1 MWSDRIDSTNVSGQY
16 NSGRR
21 TATAAPEPRPWG
33 TRHKRQPG
41 FRFPPTTTFDTNT
54 IPYKT
59 MRPSSAG
66 AATQGEGRRRMQDS
80 PVIAIGLP
88 VALAVI
94 MVGIGL
100 SLTLADFREQAR
112 TPRAT
117 IIGTLGQVFL
127 VPAIGIAVA
136 LVMDLPPIM
145 ALGLVL
151 VAACPGGS
159 TSNLVTYL
167 ARGNVALSIIL
178 TVVASLVII
187 VTLPGWLDVAGRI
200 LPGATELSVSVPLGQ
215 TFGLL
220 IGIILIPVAIGM
232 VIRAKKPELAAT
244 LERGMSVLG
253 ALVLLLAIGAV
264 AVDLGGEII
273 DMTIATGPAVLVF
286 NIAVILVGGALAWI
300 ARVDRASQ
308 LALAVEYGIKN
319 STLGL
324 VIALTVVRD
333 EEFAV
338 PAAVYSIVMY
348 VTAIAVIAIGRRM
361 IATSTSQ
368 SNPDRNARRETDR
381 IAG

>member
-1 MWSDRIDSTNVSGQY
+1 
-16 NSGRR
+16 
-21 TATAAPEPRPWG
+21 
-33 TRHKRQPG
+33 
-41 FRFPPTTTFDTNT
+41 
-54 IPYKT
+54 
-59 MRPSSAG
+59 
-66 AATQGEGRRRMQDS
+66 MQDS

-117 IIGTLGQVFL
+117 IIGTLGQVLL

-244 LERGMSVLG
+244 LERGMSVFG

-273 DMTIATGPAVLVF
+273 DMAITAGPAVFVF
-286 NIAVILVGGALAWI
+286 NVAVILVGGALAWI

-333 EEFAV
+333 QEFAV

>member
-1 MWSDRIDSTNVSGQY
+1 
-16 NSGRR
+16 
-21 TATAAPEPRPWG
+21 
-33 TRHKRQPG
+33 
-41 FRFPPTTTFDTNT
+41 
-54 IPYKT
+54 
-59 MRPSSAG
+59 
-66 AATQGEGRRRMQDS
+66 MQDN

-100 SLTLADFREQAR
+100 SLTLADFRAQAR

-117 IIGTLGQVFL
+117 IIGTLGQVLL

-136 LVMDLPPIM
+136 MAMDLPPIM

-178 TVVASLVII
+178 TVVASLVVI

-200 LPGATELSVSVPLGQ
+200 LPGATGLSVSVPLGQ

-220 IGIILIPVAIGM
+220 VGVILVPVAIGM
-232 VIRAKKPELAAT
+232 VIKAKKPALAAK

-253 ALVLLLAIGAV
+253 ALVLLLAIAAV
-264 AVDLGGEII
+264 SVDLGGEIV
-273 DMTIATGPAVLVF
+273 DMVIAVGPAVLVF
-286 NIAVILVGGALAWI
+286 NVAVILAGGALAWV

-333 EEFAV
+333 DEFAV

-348 VTAIAVIAIGRRM
+348 VTAVAVIAIGRRM
-361 IATSTSQ
+361 MATSAS
-368 SNPDRNARRETDR
+368 
-381 IAG
+381 

>member
-1 MWSDRIDSTNVSGQY
+1 
-16 NSGRR
+16 
-21 TATAAPEPRPWG
+21 
-33 TRHKRQPG
+33 
-41 FRFPPTTTFDTNT
+41 
-54 IPYKT
+54 
-59 MRPSSAG
+59 
-66 AATQGEGRRRMQDS
+66 MQDS

-232 VIRAKKPELAAT
+232 VIRAKKPELAAK
-244 LERGMSVLG
+244 LERDMSVFG
-253 ALVLLLAIGAV
+253 ALVLLLAIVAV
-264 AVDLGGEII
+264 AADLGGEII
-273 DMTIATGPAVLVF
+273 DMAIATGPAVLVF

-300 ARVDRASQ
+300 ARVDRSSQ

-361 IATSTSQ
+361 TATSTSQ
-368 SNPDRNARRETDR
+368 SNPDRNARREVDR

>member
-1 MWSDRIDSTNVSGQY
+1 
-16 NSGRR
+16 
-21 TATAAPEPRPWG
+21 
-33 TRHKRQPG
+33 
-41 FRFPPTTTFDTNT
+41 
-54 IPYKT
+54 
-59 MRPSSAG
+59 
-66 AATQGEGRRRMQDS
+66 MQDS

-117 IIGTLGQVFL
+117 IIGTLGQVLL

-200 LPGATELSVSVPLGQ
+200 LPGATELTVSVPLGQ

-232 VIRAKKPELAAT
+232 VIRAKKPELAAK
-244 LERGMSVLG
+244 LERGMSAFG
-253 ALVLLLAIGAV
+253 ALVLLLAISAV

-300 ARVDRASQ
+300 ARVDRSSQ

>member
-1 MWSDRIDSTNVSGQY
+1 
-16 NSGRR
+16 
-21 TATAAPEPRPWG
+21 
-33 TRHKRQPG
+33 
-41 FRFPPTTTFDTNT
+41 
-54 IPYKT
+54 
-59 MRPSSAG
+59 
-66 AATQGEGRRRMQDS
+66 MQDN

-100 SLTLADFREQAR
+100 SLTLADFRAQAR

-117 IIGTLGQVFL
+117 IIGTLGQVLL

-136 LVMDLPPIM
+136 MAMDLPPIM

-178 TVVASLVII
+178 TVVASLVVI

-200 LPGATELSVSVPLGQ
+200 LPGATGLSVTVPLGQ

-220 IGIILIPVAIGM
+220 VGVILVPVAIGM
-232 VIRAKKPELAAT
+232 AIKAKKPALAAK

-253 ALVLLLAIGAV
+253 ALVLLLAIAAV
-264 AVDLGGEII
+264 AVDLGGEIV
-273 DMTIATGPAVLVF
+273 DMVIAVGPAVLVF
-286 NIAVILVGGALAWI
+286 NVAVILAGGALAWV

-348 VTAIAVIAIGRRM
+348 VTAVAVIAIGRRM
-361 IATSTSQ
+361 MATSAS
-368 SNPDRNARRETDR
+368 
-381 IAG
+381 

>member
-1 MWSDRIDSTNVSGQY
+1 
-16 NSGRR
+16 
-21 TATAAPEPRPWG
+21 
-33 TRHKRQPG
+33 
-41 FRFPPTTTFDTNT
+41 
-54 IPYKT
+54 
-59 MRPSSAG
+59 
-66 AATQGEGRRRMQDS
+66 MQDN

-100 SLTLADFREQAR
+100 SLTLADFRAQAR

-117 IIGTLGQVFL
+117 IIGALGQVLL

-136 LVMDLPPIM
+136 MAMDLPPIM

-178 TVVASLVII
+178 TVVASLVVI

-200 LPGATELSVSVPLGQ
+200 LPGATGLSVTVPLGQ

-220 IGIILIPVAIGM
+220 VGVILVPVAIGM
-232 VIRAKKPELAAT
+232 AIKAKKPALAAK

-253 ALVLLLAIGAV
+253 ALVLLLAIAAV
-264 AVDLGGEII
+264 AVDLGGEIV
-273 DMTIATGPAVLVF
+273 DMVIAVGPAVLVF
-286 NIAVILVGGALAWI
+286 NVAVILAGGALAWV

-333 EEFAV
+333 DEFAV

-348 VTAIAVIAIGRRM
+348 VTAVAVIAIGRRM
-361 IATSTSQ
+361 MATSAS
-368 SNPDRNARRETDR
+368 
-381 IAG
+381 

>member
-1 MWSDRIDSTNVSGQY
+1 
-16 NSGRR
+16 
-21 TATAAPEPRPWG
+21 
-33 TRHKRQPG
+33 
-41 FRFPPTTTFDTNT
+41 
-54 IPYKT
+54 
-59 MRPSSAG
+59 
-66 AATQGEGRRRMQDS
+66 MQDS

-136 LVMDLPPIM
+136 LVMNLPPIM

-244 LERGMSVLG
+244 LERGMSVFG

-273 DMTIATGPAVLVF
+273 DMAITAGPAVFVF
-286 NIAVILVGGALAWI
+286 NVAVILVGGALAWI

>member
-1 MWSDRIDSTNVSGQY
+1 
-16 NSGRR
+16 
-21 TATAAPEPRPWG
+21 
-33 TRHKRQPG
+33 
-41 FRFPPTTTFDTNT
+41 
-54 IPYKT
+54 
-59 MRPSSAG
+59 
-66 AATQGEGRRRMQDS
+66 MQDN

-100 SLTLADFREQAR
+100 SLTLADFRAQAR

-117 IIGTLGQVFL
+117 IIGTLGQVLL

-136 LVMDLPPIM
+136 MAMDLPPIM

-178 TVVASLVII
+178 TVVASLVVI
-187 VTLPGWLDVAGRI
+187 VALPGWLDVAGRI
-200 LPGATELSVSVPLGQ
+200 LPGATGLSVTVPLGQ

-220 IGIILIPVAIGM
+220 VGVILVPVAIGM
-232 VIRAKKPELAAT
+232 AIKAKKPALAAK

-253 ALVLLLAIGAV
+253 ALVLLLAIAAV
-264 AVDLGGEII
+264 AVDLGGEIV
-273 DMTIATGPAVLVF
+273 DMVIAVGPAVLVF
-286 NIAVILVGGALAWI
+286 NVAVILAGGALAWV

-333 EEFAV
+333 DEFAV

-348 VTAIAVIAIGRRM
+348 VTAVAVIAIGRRM
-361 IATSTSQ
+361 MATSAS
-368 SNPDRNARRETDR
+368 
-381 IAG
+381 

>member
-1 MWSDRIDSTNVSGQY
+1 
-16 NSGRR
+16 
-21 TATAAPEPRPWG
+21 
-33 TRHKRQPG
+33 
-41 FRFPPTTTFDTNT
+41 
-54 IPYKT
+54 
-59 MRPSSAG
+59 
-66 AATQGEGRRRMQDS
+66 MQDN

-100 SLTLADFREQAR
+100 SLTLADFRAQAR

-117 IIGTLGQVFL
+117 IIGTLGQVLL

-136 LVMDLPPIM
+136 LLMDLPPIM
-145 ALGLVL
+145 AMGLVL

-178 TVVASLVII
+178 TVVASLVVI
-187 VTLPGWLDVAGRI
+187 VTLPGWLDVAGRL
-200 LPGATELSVSVPLGQ
+200 LPDAADLEVTVPLGQ

-220 IGIILIPVAIGM
+220 VGVILVPVAIGM
-232 VIRAKKPELAAT
+232 VIRAKAPALAAT
-244 LERGMSVLG
+244 LERGMSALG
-253 ALVLLLAIGAV
+253 ALVLILAIAAV
-264 AVDLGGEII
+264 AVDLGGEIV
-273 DMTIATGPAVLVF
+273 DMVVATGPAVLVF
-286 NIAVILVGGALAWI
+286 NLAVILVGGALAWI
-300 ARVDRASQ
+300 ARIDRASQ

-324 VIALTVVRD
+324 VIALTVVGD

-348 VTAIAVIAIGRRM
+348 LTAVIVIAIGRRIM
-361 IATSTSQ
+361 AVDATSPAATS
-368 SNPDRNARRETDR
+368 PAAPAR
-381 IAG
+381 

>member
-1 MWSDRIDSTNVSGQY
+1 
-16 NSGRR
+16 
-21 TATAAPEPRPWG
+21 
-33 TRHKRQPG
+33 
-41 FRFPPTTTFDTNT
+41 
-54 IPYKT
+54 
-59 MRPSSAG
+59 
-66 AATQGEGRRRMQDS
+66 MQDS

-232 VIRAKKPELAAT
+232 VIRAKKPELAAK
-244 LERGMSVLG
+244 LERGMSAFG

-348 VTAIAVIAIGRRM
+348 LTAIAVIAIGRRM

>member
-1 MWSDRIDSTNVSGQY
+1 
-16 NSGRR
+16 
-21 TATAAPEPRPWG
+21 
-33 TRHKRQPG
+33 
-41 FRFPPTTTFDTNT
+41 
-54 IPYKT
+54 
-59 MRPSSAG
+59 
-66 AATQGEGRRRMQDS
+66 MQDS

-127 VPAIGIAVA
+127 VPAIGIAAA

-244 LERGMSVLG
+244 LERGMSVFG

-273 DMTIATGPAVLVF
+273 DMAITAGPAVFVF
-286 NIAVILVGGALAWI
+286 NVAVILVGGALAWI

>member
-1 MWSDRIDSTNVSGQY
+1 
-16 NSGRR
+16 
-21 TATAAPEPRPWG
+21 
-33 TRHKRQPG
+33 
-41 FRFPPTTTFDTNT
+41 
-54 IPYKT
+54 
-59 MRPSSAG
+59 
-66 AATQGEGRRRMQDS
+66 MQDN

-100 SLTLADFREQAR
+100 SLTLADFRAQAR

-117 IIGTLGQVFL
+117 IIGTLGQVLL

-136 LVMDLPPIM
+136 LLMDLPPIM
-145 ALGLVL
+145 AMGLVL

-178 TVVASLVII
+178 TVVASLVVI
-187 VTLPGWLDVAGRI
+187 VTLPGWMDVAGRL
-200 LPGATELSVSVPLGQ
+200 LPDAAGLEVTVPLGQ

-220 IGIILIPVAIGM
+220 VGVILVPVAIGM
-232 VIRAKKPELAAT
+232 VIRAKAPALAAT
-244 LERGMSVLG
+244 LERGMSALG
-253 ALVLLLAIGAV
+253 ALVLILAIAAV
-264 AVDLGGEII
+264 AVDLGGEIV
-273 DMTIATGPAVLVF
+273 DMVVATGPAVLVF
-286 NIAVILVGGALAWI
+286 NLAVILVGGALAWI
-300 ARVDRASQ
+300 VRIDRASQ

-324 VIALTVVRD
+324 VIALTVVGD

-348 VTAIAVIAIGRRM
+348 LTAVIVIAIGRRIM
-361 IATSTSQ
+361 AVDATSPAATS
-368 SNPDRNARRETDR
+368 PAAPAR
-381 IAG
+381 

>member
-1 MWSDRIDSTNVSGQY
+1 
-16 NSGRR
+16 
-21 TATAAPEPRPWG
+21 
-33 TRHKRQPG
+33 
-41 FRFPPTTTFDTNT
+41 
-54 IPYKT
+54 
-59 MRPSSAG
+59 
-66 AATQGEGRRRMQDS
+66 MQDS

-232 VIRAKKPELAAT
+232 VIRAKKPELAAK
-244 LERGMSVLG
+244 LERGMSAFG

-348 VTAIAVIAIGRRM
+348 LTSIAVIAIGRRM

>member
-1 MWSDRIDSTNVSGQY
+1 MEDN
-16 NSGRR
+16 
-21 TATAAPEPRPWG
+21 
-33 TRHKRQPG
+33 
-41 FRFPPTTTFDTNT
+41 
-54 IPYKT
+54 
-59 MRPSSAG
+59 
-66 AATQGEGRRRMQDS
+66 
-80 PVIAIGLP
+80 PVISIGLP
-88 VALAVI
+88 VSLAVI

-100 SLTLADFREQAR
+100 SLTLADFRAQMKA
-112 TPRAT
+112 PRAT
-117 IIGTLGQVFL
+117 IIGTLGQVLL

-136 LVMDLPPIM
+136 LLMDLPPIM

-178 TVVASLVII
+178 TVVASLVVI
-187 VTLPGWLDVAGRI
+187 VTLPGWLDAAGWV
-200 LPGATELSVSVPLGQ
+200 LPGATDLEVSVPLTQ

-220 IGIILIPVAIGM
+220 IGVILVPVALGM
-232 VIRAKKPELAAT
+232 VIRAKKPALAAK

-253 ALVLLLAIGAV
+253 ALVLVGAIAAV
-264 AVDLGGEII
+264 AVDLGGEIPA
-273 DMTIATGPAVLVF
+273 MVAATGPAVLVF
-286 NIAVILVGGALAWI
+286 NLLVILAGGALAWLS
-300 ARVDRASQ
+300 RVDKASQ

-348 VTAIAVIAIGRRM
+348 LTAVGVIFIGRRIM
-361 IATSTSQ
+361 AA
-368 SNPDRNARRETDR
+368 DAARKSRAGGAGNGGGDGNGGGGREPR
-381 IAG
+381 EAGNRAVVDI

>member
-1 MWSDRIDSTNVSGQY
+1 
-16 NSGRR
+16 
-21 TATAAPEPRPWG
+21 
-33 TRHKRQPG
+33 
-41 FRFPPTTTFDTNT
+41 
-54 IPYKT
+54 
-59 MRPSSAG
+59 
-66 AATQGEGRRRMQDS
+66 MQDN

-100 SLTLADFREQAR
+100 SLTLADFRAQAR

-117 IIGTLGQVFL
+117 IIGTLGQVLL

-136 LVMDLPPIM
+136 MAMDLPPIM

-178 TVVASLVII
+178 TVVASLVVI

-200 LPGATELSVSVPLGQ
+200 LPGATGLSVTVPLGQ

-220 IGIILIPVAIGM
+220 VGVILVPVAIGM
-232 VIRAKKPELAAT
+232 AIKAKKPALAAK

-253 ALVLLLAIGAV
+253 ALVLLLAIAAV
-264 AVDLGGEII
+264 AVDLGGEIV
-273 DMTIATGPAVLVF
+273 DMVIAVGPAVLVF
-286 NIAVILVGGALAWI
+286 NVAVILAGGALAWV

-333 EEFAV
+333 DEFAV

-348 VTAIAVIAIGRRM
+348 VTAVAVIAIGRRM
-361 IATSTSQ
+361 MATSAS
-368 SNPDRNARRETDR
+368 
-381 IAG
+381 

>member
-1 MWSDRIDSTNVSGQY
+1 
-16 NSGRR
+16 
-21 TATAAPEPRPWG
+21 
-33 TRHKRQPG
+33 
-41 FRFPPTTTFDTNT
+41 
-54 IPYKT
+54 
-59 MRPSSAG
+59 
-66 AATQGEGRRRMQDS
+66 MQDS

-88 VALAVI
+88 AALAVI

-117 IIGTLGQVFL
+117 IIGTLGQVLL

-200 LPGATELSVSVPLGQ
+200 LPDATELTVFVPLGQ

-232 VIRAKKPELAAT
+232 VIRAKKPELAAK
-244 LERGMSVLG
+244 LERGMSAFG
-253 ALVLLLAIGAV
+253 ALVLLLAISAV

-300 ARVDRASQ
+300 ARVDRSSQ

-368 SNPDRNARRETDR
+368 SNPDRNALRETDR

>member
-1 MWSDRIDSTNVSGQY
+1 
-16 NSGRR
+16 
-21 TATAAPEPRPWG
+21 
-33 TRHKRQPG
+33 
-41 FRFPPTTTFDTNT
+41 
-54 IPYKT
+54 
-59 MRPSSAG
+59 
-66 AATQGEGRRRMQDS
+66 MQDS

-232 VIRAKKPELAAT
+232 VIRAKKPELAAK
-244 LERGMSVLG
+244 LERGMSAFG

-361 IATSTSQ
+361 IATSAS
-368 SNPDRNARRETDR
+368 
-381 IAG
+381 

>member
-1 MWSDRIDSTNVSGQY
+1 
-16 NSGRR
+16 
-21 TATAAPEPRPWG
+21 
-33 TRHKRQPG
+33 
-41 FRFPPTTTFDTNT
+41 
-54 IPYKT
+54 
-59 MRPSSAG
+59 
-66 AATQGEGRRRMQDS
+66 MQDN

-100 SLTLADFREQAR
+100 SLTLADFRAQAR

-117 IIGTLGQVFL
+117 IIGTLGQVLL

-136 LVMDLPPIM
+136 MAMDLPPIM

-178 TVVASLVII
+178 TVVASLVVI

-200 LPGATELSVSVPLGQ
+200 LPGATGLSVTVPLGQ

-220 IGIILIPVAIGM
+220 VGVILVPVAIGM
-232 VIRAKKPELAAT
+232 AIKAKKPALAAK

-253 ALVLLLAIGAV
+253 ALVLLLAIAAV
-264 AVDLGGEII
+264 AVDLGGEIV
-273 DMTIATGPAVLVF
+273 DMVIAVGPAVLVF
-286 NIAVILVGGALAWI
+286 NVAVILAGGALAWA

-333 EEFAV
+333 DEFAV

-348 VTAIAVIAIGRRM
+348 VTAVAVIAIGRRM
-361 IATSTSQ
+361 MATSAS
-368 SNPDRNARRETDR
+368 
-381 IAG
+381 

>member
-1 MWSDRIDSTNVSGQY
+1 
-16 NSGRR
+16 
-21 TATAAPEPRPWG
+21 
-33 TRHKRQPG
+33 
-41 FRFPPTTTFDTNT
+41 
-54 IPYKT
+54 
-59 MRPSSAG
+59 
-66 AATQGEGRRRMQDS
+66 MQDN

-100 SLTLADFREQAR
+100 SLTLADFRAQAR

-117 IIGTLGQVFL
+117 IIGTLGQVLL

-136 LVMDLPPIM
+136 LLMDLPPIM
-145 ALGLVL
+145 AMGLVL

-178 TVVASLVII
+178 TVVASLVVI
-187 VTLPGWLDVAGRI
+187 VTLPGWMDVAGRL
-200 LPGATELSVSVPLGQ
+200 LPDAAGLEVTVPLGQ

-220 IGIILIPVAIGM
+220 VGVILVPVAIGM
-232 VIRAKKPELAAT
+232 VIRAKAPALAAT
-244 LERGMSVLG
+244 LERGMSALG
-253 ALVLLLAIGAV
+253 ALVLILAIAAV
-264 AVDLGGEII
+264 AVDLGGEIV
-273 DMTIATGPAVLVF
+273 DMVVATGPAVLVF
-286 NIAVILVGGALAWI
+286 NLAVILVGGALAWI
-300 ARVDRASQ
+300 ARIDRASQ

-324 VIALTVVRD
+324 VIALTVVGD

-348 VTAIAVIAIGRRM
+348 LTAVIVIAIGRRIM
-361 IATSTSQ
+361 AVDATSPAATS
-368 SNPDRNARRETDR
+368 PAAPAR
-381 IAG
+381 

>member
-1 MWSDRIDSTNVSGQY
+1 
-16 NSGRR
+16 
-21 TATAAPEPRPWG
+21 
-33 TRHKRQPG
+33 
-41 FRFPPTTTFDTNT
+41 
-54 IPYKT
+54 
-59 MRPSSAG
+59 
-66 AATQGEGRRRMQDS
+66 MQDS

-88 VALAVI
+88 AALAVI

-117 IIGTLGQVFL
+117 IIGTLGQVLL

-200 LPGATELSVSVPLGQ
+200 LPDATELTVFVPLGQ

-232 VIRAKKPELAAT
+232 VIRAKKPELAAK
-244 LERGMSVLG
+244 LERGMSAFGV
-253 ALVLLLAIGAV
+253 LVLLLAISAV

-300 ARVDRASQ
+300 ARVDRSSQ

-368 SNPDRNARRETDR
+368 SNPDRNALRDTDS

>member
-1 MWSDRIDSTNVSGQY
+1 
-16 NSGRR
+16 
-21 TATAAPEPRPWG
+21 
-33 TRHKRQPG
+33 
-41 FRFPPTTTFDTNT
+41 
-54 IPYKT
+54 
-59 MRPSSAG
+59 
-66 AATQGEGRRRMQDS
+66 MQDN

-88 VALAVI
+88 VSLAVI

-100 SLTLADFREQAR
+100 SLTLADFRAQAA

-117 IIGTLGQVFL
+117 IIGTLGQVLL

-136 LVMDLPPIM
+136 LAMDLPPIM

-178 TVVASLVII
+178 TVVASLVVI
-187 VTLPGWLDVAGRI
+187 VTLPGWLDVAGHL
-200 LPGATELSVSVPLGQ
+200 LPGATGLEVSVPLSQ

-220 IGIILIPVAIGM
+220 IGVILIPVAVGM
-232 VIRAKKPELAAT
+232 LIRAKAPALAGK
-244 LERGMSVLG
+244 LERGMSILG
-253 ALVLLLAIGAV
+253 ALVLIGAIAAV
-264 AVDLGGEII
+264 AVDLGADIGP
-273 DMTIATGPAVLVF
+273 MIAASGPAVLVF
-286 NIAVILVGGALAWI
+286 NVAVIVAGGALAWL
-300 ARVDRASQ
+300 ARIDRASQ

-324 VIALTVVRD
+324 VIALTVVRN

-348 VTAIAVIAIGRRM
+348 LTAAVIIVAGRSMMRSGRSSG
-361 IATSTSQ
+361 APAPTG
-368 SNPDRNARRETDR
+368 AR
-381 IAG
+381 

>member
-1 MWSDRIDSTNVSGQY
+1 
-16 NSGRR
+16 
-21 TATAAPEPRPWG
+21 
-33 TRHKRQPG
+33 
-41 FRFPPTTTFDTNT
+41 
-54 IPYKT
+54 
-59 MRPSSAG
+59 
-66 AATQGEGRRRMQDS
+66 MQDS

-117 IIGTLGQVFL
+117 IIGTLGQVLL

-200 LPGATELSVSVPLGQ
+200 LPDATELTVFVPLGQ

-232 VIRAKKPELAAT
+232 VIRAKKPELAAK
-244 LERGMSVLG
+244 LERGMSAFG
-253 ALVLLLAIGAV
+253 ALVLLLAISAV

-300 ARVDRASQ
+300 ARVDRSSQ

-368 SNPDRNARRETDR
+368 SNPDRNALRDTDS

>member
-1 MWSDRIDSTNVSGQY
+1 
-16 NSGRR
+16 
-21 TATAAPEPRPWG
+21 
-33 TRHKRQPG
+33 
-41 FRFPPTTTFDTNT
+41 
-54 IPYKT
+54 
-59 MRPSSAG
+59 
-66 AATQGEGRRRMQDS
+66 MQDS

-244 LERGMSVLG
+244 LERGMSVFG

-273 DMTIATGPAVLVF
+273 DMAITAGPAVFVF
-286 NIAVILVGGALAWI
+286 NVAVILVGGALAWI

-348 VTAIAVIAIGRRM
+348 VTAIAVIAIGRGM